1 MHKAIGE
8 LMKEAAIKTKQEIE
22 ALKSIYN
29 TNLEKLIGEYNLL
42 EMVGRQ
48 FYKNTKK

>member
-1 MHKAIGE
+1 MHKAIAD

-42 EMVGRQ
+42 EMVRIK
-48 FYKNTKK
+48 FYNYI